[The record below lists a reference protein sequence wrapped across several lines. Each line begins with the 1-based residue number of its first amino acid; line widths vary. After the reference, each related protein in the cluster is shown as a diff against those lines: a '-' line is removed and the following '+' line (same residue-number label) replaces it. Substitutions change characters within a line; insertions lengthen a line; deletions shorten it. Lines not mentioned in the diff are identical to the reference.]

1 MGLYKH
7 LGNLW
12 KKRSD
17 EFSEFTRQRLIIW
30 RKEPATLRI
39 DRPTRLDKAR
49 ALGYRPKSGIII
61 VRQRVDRGG
70 RKRPDI
76 KGGRRSKHA
85 RQIKILHK
93 NYRAVAEERAARHYP
108 NMEVLNSYFAGKD
121 GLHYWH
127 EIVLVDRDKP
137 EIAADKSLSWIAEG
151 GNNNRA
157 FRGKTSASRK
167 SRGLRHKGKG
177 AEKMRPSKTANTK
190 RKYREQSKYYGQPRF

>member
-1 MGLYKH
+1 MGLYKY

-12 KKRSD
+12 KKHSD
-17 EFSEFTRQRLIIW
+17 EFSEFSRQRLIGW
-30 RKEPATLRI
+30 RREPATLRI

-49 ALGYRPKSGIII
+49 SLGYRPKSGVII
-61 VRQRVDRGG
+61 VRQRVNRGG

-85 RQIKILHK
+85 RQIKILYK
-93 NYRAVAEERAARHYP
+93 NYQAVAEERAARHYP

-121 GLHYWH
+121 GLHFWY
-127 EIVLVDRDKP
+127 EIILVDRDKP
-137 EIAADKSLSWIAEG
+137 EIAADNSLGWIASG
-151 GNNNRA
+151 GSAKRA
-157 FRGKTSASRK
+157 FRGMTSASRK

-177 AEKMRPSKTANTK
+177 AEKLRPSRTANTK